1 MRLNPNFIKTE
12 LGEETLL
19 VPVGAAD
26 EQFHGVVKLNETAAF
41 LINRLSSE
49 TTEEALADALVAE
62 YDVERAV
69 AEKHVKAALDTL
81 RKIHALEE

>member
-1 MRLNPNFIKTE
+1 MKLNPNFLKTE
-12 LGEETLL
+12 LGEETML

-26 EQFHGVVKLNETAAF
+26 EQFHGVVRLNETAAF
-41 LINRLSSE
+41 IVNRLSSE
-49 TTEEALADALVAE
+49 TTEEALVDALLGE

-69 AEKHVKAALDTL
+69 AEKHVRAALDTL